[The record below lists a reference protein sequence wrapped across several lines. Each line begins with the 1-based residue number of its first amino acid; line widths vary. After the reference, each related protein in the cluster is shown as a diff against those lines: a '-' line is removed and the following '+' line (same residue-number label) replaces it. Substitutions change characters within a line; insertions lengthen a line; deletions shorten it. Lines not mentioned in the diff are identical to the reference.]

1 MVELALVGEKSP
13 VSRPIFEEREELLAE
28 RLRPPLLLC
37 RLHDL
42 VERDVHLARAGVL
55 VDGEEVV
62 GEHDQ
67 ATLVK
72 QLGTGIFFFLNGVC
86 VYKQQCKKC
95 KGAIHS
101 VLYQNSKDQNSKYHN
116 RELINLYQLRN
127 RLLLPL
133 NNCLY

>member
-86 VYKQQCKKC
+86 VC
-95 KGAIHS
+95 
-101 VLYQNSKDQNSKYHN
+101 
-116 RELINLYQLRN
+116 INNNIRN
-127 RLLLPL
+127 VRGRFIRCCIKIAKIKIA
-133 NNCLY
+133 NIIIEN